1 MTSSPA
7 RRQRRVRARRGRPKG
22 STVPFA
28 RDRQRFTI
36 AALWGYRLAGA
47 GAYTAAYWAS
57 ITTSDE
63 PIRPQ
68 DIGGLMTVAGT
79 RIKHSS
85 VTPKA
90 HFEHLARKADRIP
103 PDSDAWLE
111 TSATTIKAL
120 ILAAR
125 NGNLEIYCAML
136 DLLMALGWRDVIER
150 LTSRIDDALAS
161 NIPPFDGQLGR
172 AGRKLLTQLRTSSKK
187 SQ

>member
-68 DIGGLMTVAGT
+68 DIGGLLTAAVI
-79 RIKHSS
+79 RIKHTS
-85 VTPKA
+85 VTPKV

-111 TSATTIKAL
+111 ASAITIKAL

-125 NGNLEIYCAML
+125 TGNLEVYCAML

-161 NIPPFDGQLGR
+161 NVPPFEGQLGKV
-172 AGRKLLTQLRTSSKK
+172 GRKFLAQLTSAKK
-187 SQ
+187 TQ